1 MLMVHHHCDAGTV
14 IMRADRFIPGE
25 DQKNR
30 VLVNTVL
37 VRISRAVDGK
47 HLSAGIRHTVFR
59 IALTVP
65 LLPESGTAE
74 AVKLANIVLA
84 STNRLSERIFI
95 YVSFLVVFIPGYQGL
110 TVSAAVPSVCRH
122 GNIRSIFLSYTGP

>member
-1 MLMVHHHCDAGTV
+1 MVHHHCDAGTV

-65 LLPESGTAE
+65 LLPESGDRRGCKAGEHCTCQYKPA
-74 AVKLANIVLA
+74 
-84 STNRLSERIFI
+84 
-95 YVSFLVVFIPGYQGL
+95 
-110 TVSAAVPSVCRH
+110 
-122 GNIRSIFLSYTGP
+122 